1 MVLCG
6 YRFSKNSGFRFLRGG
21 GDWKGGNIKIDE
33 HEIRRKCKY
42 RVSHNNGKINTHQKK
57 QNLERTHVEK
67 MECEPVAG
75 MFCLSS
81 GDKNIFRHPAG
92 Q

>member
-6 YRFSKNSGFRFLRGG
+6 YRFSKSSGFRFLRGG
-21 GDWKGGNIKIDE
+21 GVWRGGNVKNDE

-57 QNLERTHVEK
+57 QNLERTR
-67 MECEPVAG
+67 G
-75 MFCLSS
+75 
-81 GDKNIFRHPAG
+81 KNG
-92 Q
+92 V